1 LKRAYAKRGVRHKP
15 KPSERRAAR
24 PDAGREVQLPL
35 DRGELLGLIQGSR
48 EGLAVELGL
57 PVASALL
64 EDEVTR
70 LCGAR
75 YERRPERTFTHRWQN
90 SATVRLPSSLRRIW
104 RRHHARRAWRLAGG
118 PNPTMIVLPE
128 MRHGAPGSTI
138 PGAPSM
144 VRPSANGSRE
154 ATAFTNG
161 ELMQ

>member
-1 LKRAYAKRGVRHKP
+1 MKRAYAKRGVRHKP

-70 LCGAR
+70 LCGA
-75 YERRPERTFTHRWQN
+75 
-90 SATVRLPSSLRRIW
+90 
-104 RRHHARRAWRLAGG
+104 
-118 PNPTMIVLPE
+118 
-128 MRHGAPGSTI
+128 
-138 PGAPSM
+138 
-144 VRPSANGSRE
+144 
-154 ATAFTNG
+154 
-161 ELMQ
+161 